1 VGIGFGFESGFMTD
15 DERRSSSSLSR
26 REVDVIEADIGEVAR
41 GLKYD
46 GAVEGVDSVEADADV
61 DACEEAEAEES
72 NGGGEIEIAEAIDW
86 DMSDRRREA
95 RFWLLENLDPGTE
108 VSRKEKEEGDKDI
121 RGSTL

>member
-15 DERRSSSSLSR
+15 DEMRSSSSLSR
-26 REVDVIEADIGEVAR
+26 REVDVIEAAIGEVAR

-95 RFWLLENLDPGTE
+95 RFWLLENLSPGTE
-108 VSRKEKEEGDKDI
+108 VSRKEKEEGNKDI